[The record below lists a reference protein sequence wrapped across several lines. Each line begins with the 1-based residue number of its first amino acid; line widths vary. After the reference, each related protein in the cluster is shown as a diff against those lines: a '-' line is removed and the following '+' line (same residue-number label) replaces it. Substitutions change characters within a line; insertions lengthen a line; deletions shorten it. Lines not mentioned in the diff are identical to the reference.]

1 MLFSTKHGC
10 NKIGTEE
17 KKQKQYVPTKRY
29 PLLDRYNLVFSN
41 IEFRLGSSG
50 RNKKF
55 KGIIP
60 PENKNK
66 NPSFGAV

>member
-1 MLFSTKHGC
+1 MDVTRLVQRG
-10 NKIGTEE
+10 
-17 KKQKQYVPTKRY
+17 KKQKKYVLTKRY
-29 PLLDRYNLVFSN
+29 PLSDRFRNKYNLVFSN